1 MVDNLLDTCL
11 GISGS
16 FEGRPGGPNW
26 GLVSGN
32 FDGMGISVGALQWNP
47 GTGSIMK
54 LLTKTFSAMGAMPP
68 EFEEIHEMSLMKP
81 RAAKD
86 FAIQSW
92 TLPGDPKGTLTDQG
106 KALWESFLTTPEC
119 IQSQQELANV
129 ILQAAIE
136 DAEHYLPWGDVSH
149 RTAAFFFDLHVQ
161 QGGMSKRMDD
171 GTYQTVPILGS
182 TDEAQPQ
189 LAIDFANQQ
198 GKTKTATSWASVIS
212 NGDTLAAVLLHYA
225 FARASMSR
233 PQYVWDTLSRR
244 GTIAC
249 RVGSVHGTWTELT
262 SVLP

>member
-1 MVDNLLDTCL
+1 MNALDICL
-11 GISGS
+11 NISGS
-16 FEGRPGGPNW
+16 FEGRPGGPHW
-26 GLVSGN
+26 DLVSGN

-54 LLTKTFSAMGAMPP
+54 LLTKTFNAMGAMPV

-81 RAAKD
+81 RAARD

-92 TLPGDPKGTLTDQG
+92 IVPGDPKGNMTDEG
-106 KALWESFLTTPEC
+106 KALWQSFLATSEC
-119 IQSQQELANV
+119 IQAQQELAGV
-129 ILQAAIE
+129 ILDAAVE
-136 DAEHYLPWGDVSH
+136 DAEHYLPWLPQVDL
-149 RTAAFFFDLHVQ
+149 RTTAFFFDLHVQ

-182 TDEAQPQ
+182 PEEAHPEV
-189 LAIDFANQQ
+189 AIQFANASNK
-198 GKTKTATSWASVIS
+198 GKTATAWQATVDS
-212 NGDTLAAVLLHYA
+212 GDTLAAVLLHYA

-233 PQYVWDTLSRR
+233 TQYVWDTLSRR